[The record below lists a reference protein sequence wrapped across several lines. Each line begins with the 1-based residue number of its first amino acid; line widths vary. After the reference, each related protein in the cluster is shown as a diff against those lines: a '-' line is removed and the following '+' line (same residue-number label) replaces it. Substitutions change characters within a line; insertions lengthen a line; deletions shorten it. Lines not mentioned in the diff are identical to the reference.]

1 MQKTNPVLKDVLAT
15 AAAPSSQRI
24 AGWRTARYD
33 RAKAALTRKMEREPS
48 TPMKGMLDPKAD
60 IGPSP
65 GKIPPL
71 AAAVERTAARL
82 HASGRRLKVRPV
94 RTLPTDTLDYVI
106 VGAGMAGIAAGAVL
120 ADAVRAGL
128 TLKGLIIEGS
138 GVVGGRA
145 RDITVRGLKAGL
157 GPSWLHGRHNTLRRL
172 ADALGLTRERTYLG
186 REVYIDGRRATKQQE
201 AGLFR
206 EEERAEAAMAR
217 AATNGRES
225 RGDSAAKFFPRS
237 RWLGVAEAEMGA
249 GDQGM
254 RIRKVDAI
262 DGGDF
267 QSNQDDF
274 IKEGMQEFVTRLAN
288 AAELPVSF
296 GSHLKSARRGK
307 DGIWSLSL
315 KDGRTL
321 RTKHVIY
328 TGSTPTLLDVA
339 FSPKLPRM
347 KVEAA
352 KALPMGNFTKC
363 LFATKEKLNRPGTFR
378 NSWVVDA
385 ETDRKTKRLGERV
398 QFVVKYGGDPRVHI
412 MFAAATVARSLL
424 KLSARARI
432 HYVEKRFEKI
442 AGCPVHIEQM
452 AITPFA
458 SEPLIKGSYSNL
470 LPGMEGAHTV
480 YAAPVN
486 GLHFAGEA
494 AGTAQNN
501 ASLLA
506 AFTSGIDS
514 AYDVIAALGL
524 SSGKK

>member
-1 MQKTNPVLKDVLAT
+1 MRKTNAVLKEVLAT

-24 AGWRTARYD
+24 AGWRSARYD
-33 RAKAALTRKMEREPS
+33 RAKAALTQTMERDPS
-48 TPMKGMLDPKAD
+48 TPMKGVLDPKAD

-71 AAAVERTAARL
+71 VAALERTAARF
-82 HASGRRLKVRPV
+82 HASGRKLKVRPV
-94 RTLPTDTLDYVI
+94 RTLPKDTLDYVI

-120 ADAVRAGL
+120 ADAVRAGASL
-128 TLKGLIIEGS
+128 NGLVLEGS
-138 GVVGGRA
+138 DVVGGRA
-145 RDITVRGLKAGL
+145 RDVSVRGLKAGL
-157 GPSWLHGRHNTLRRL
+157 GPSWLHGRHNMLRRL
-172 ADALGLTRERTYLG
+172 ADALGVNRERTYLD
-186 REVYIDGRRATKQQE
+186 REVYIDGVRATKKQE
-201 AGLFR
+201 ARLFE
-206 EEERAEAAMAR
+206 EEERAEAAMAK
-217 AATNGRES
+217 AAGNGRES

-254 RIRKVDAI
+254 RIGKVDAV

-274 IKEGMQEFVTRLAN
+274 IKEGMQEFVTRIAN
-288 AAELPVSF
+288 AAELRVSF
-296 GSHLKSARRGK
+296 KSRLTRARRGK
-307 DGIWSLSL
+307 DGIWNLAL

-321 RTKHVIY
+321 RTKHLIY
-328 TGSTPTLLDVA
+328 TGATPTLLDIA

-352 KALPMGNFTKC
+352 RALPMGNFTKC
-363 LFATKEKLNRPGTFR
+363 LFATKEKLNRPDTFR

-385 ETDRKTKRLGERV
+385 ETNRKTKRLGERV

-412 MFAAATVARSLL
+412 MFAAARVADDLL
-424 KLSARARI
+424 KLTERGRRR
-432 HYVEKRFEKI
+432 YVEERFEKI
-442 AGCPVHIEQM
+442 AGQPVHIEQM
-452 AITPFA
+452 AVTPFA

-480 YAAPVN
+480 YAAPFN

-514 AYDVIAALGL
+514 AYDVIDAICV
-524 SSGKK
+524 SNEKR